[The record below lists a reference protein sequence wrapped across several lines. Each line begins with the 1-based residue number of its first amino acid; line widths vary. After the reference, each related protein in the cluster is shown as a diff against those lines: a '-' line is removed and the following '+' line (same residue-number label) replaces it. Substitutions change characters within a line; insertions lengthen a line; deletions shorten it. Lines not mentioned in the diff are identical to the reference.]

1 MEGTFKAAL
10 DVTCKSGLAAKTFKD
25 ALVAKKIKV
34 ALGEKIFKD
43 GLGAKITKVALD
55 ERKTCKGVLVAI
67 SKDVLAVTPCKVDLD
82 AKKTKVALDE
92 RMICK
97 DVLDAISKDAL
108 EGKRTYKAG
117 LDARR
122 CKDALAVTR
131 LKRMRNRD
139 ALDGKTMVISS
150 KDLRDHWTKKKPKRI
165 PRRTNAR
172 WPEV

>member
-1 MEGTFKAAL
+1 MEGTFKAAS
-10 DVTCKSGLAAKTFKD
+10 DVTCRGGLAARTC
-25 ALVAKKIKV
+25 
-34 ALGEKIFKD
+34 KD
-43 GLGAKITKVALD
+43 GLGAKMTKVALD
-55 ERKTCKGVLVAI
+55 EKKTCKGVSGAI
-67 SKDVLAVTPCKVDLD
+67 SKDALAVTPCKVDLD
-82 AKKTKVALDE
+82 AKKTRVALGE
-92 RMICK
+92 KTICK

-131 LKRMRNRD
+131 LKRMRNRA
-139 ALDGKTMVISS
+139 ALDGKTMVISL
-150 KDLRDHWTKKKPKRI
+150 KDLRDHWKKKKPRRI